1 MESGSSSQPRRGSS
15 FQDDTEPLAVEG
27 KETGTRWVASV
38 AEFSISG
45 VFEWDLD
52 LLFPNLERGK
62 IKDET
67 AARAGSGGGII
78 CFVHRSVWI

>member
-1 MESGSSSQPRRGSS
+1 MRSTLTRYKYVFFSSSSS

-52 LLFPNLERGK
+52 LLFPNLGN
-62 IKDET
+62 IYMD
-67 AARAGSGGGII
+67 
-78 CFVHRSVWI
+78 